1 MSTPLVAFGI
11 GATSLY
17 GIYSSIKDYQ
27 KINLQKNELAKN
39 IIDYKDISILQPN
52 TKRLVSTHIST
63 DSGILE
69 LYKMKYKT
77 EINYLNMNDTKV
89 LVVNP
94 NVATKKHVFTQILKA
109 DFGLTNFEPNFN
121 RKCYL
126 LDKNI
131 SEKCESNGNSIVSF
145 LTSKYGLEKMWLNP
159 SHKYLSVFYPL
170 KNKTIYMYGQKNNSD
185 IFTPILIGTNKE
197 EIIDEVYISEDF
209 NNLEKMFISI
219 CGLTFAFVLS
229 VAK

>member
-1 MSTPLVAFGI
+1 
-11 GATSLY
+11 
-17 GIYSSIKDYQ
+17 
-27 KINLQKNELAKN
+27 
-39 IIDYKDISILQPN
+39 
-52 TKRLVSTHIST
+52 
-63 DSGILE
+63 
-69 LYKMKYKT
+69 MKYKI
-77 EINYLNMNDTKV
+77 EINYFNVNDTKV

-94 NVATKKHVFTQILKA
+94 NVVTKKHVFTQILKA

-131 SEKCESNGNSIVSF
+131 SEKSESDGNSIVSYIS
-145 LTSKYGLEKMWLNP
+145 SKYGLEKIFLEP
-159 SHKYLSVFYPL
+159 DKKYLTIFYPL

-209 NNLEKMFISI
+209 NNLGKMFISI